1 MPSRVGRMGRVQL
14 PGSEGKAL
22 LHEDIGRQ
30 TRTTTM
36 HREQNDEC
44 TLGILHDSVAPAWD
58 LGSPDLTA
66 IILNSGPML
75 LRNAS
80 SSGFWDGS
88 SHRCKSASSPRACR
102 SHPFPPRSNGS

>member
-1 MPSRVGRMGRVQL
+1 MPVGIAGMGWAQL

-22 LHEDIGRQ
+22 FHKDIGRQ

-36 HREQNDEC
+36 HREQNDER

-66 IILNSGPML
+66 NILPSSKEPGESRATGQSRKWVSWKTDGT
-75 LRNAS
+75 RNP
-80 SSGFWDGS
+80 
-88 SHRCKSASSPRACR
+88 RRKRIPVSA
-102 SHPFPPRSNGS
+102 